1 MPPAPLIRKRQSKIL
16 ATLGPGTRSP
26 KVVEM
31 LAMAGVD
38 VFRINF
44 SHGTHDEHRMALETV
59 RHAEARLG
67 RPIGILADLQGPK
80 VRVGTFSDGKVKF
93 GFNETLSLVAGETT
107 DQAGTIPVPHPE
119 ILDTLVVGDEI
130 LANDGMIRFTVSEAG
145 DAPKVTC
152 ALPGELSDRKGFTV
166 RGKAL
171 PLQALSEKDRQDL
184 AFAMELD
191 VDFVALSFVQSVEDV
206 LEAKALITN
215 KAPLIAK
222 LEKPAAIKNLFPI
235 LDATDGVMVA
245 RGDLGVEFPA
255 EDVPVIQRRI
265 IRAARAAGKP
275 VIVATQMLESMIDN
289 AAPTRAEASD
299 VATAI
304 YQGVDAV
311 MLSAETA
318 VGRHP
323 ATAVAIM
330 DRIMSA
336 TERAEDHREAM
347 DQFSGGAKDDLPVDI
362 IADAAFRLAGNAGA
376 TALALRTGSTRR
388 LIRFSRQRGPVP
400 ILYSSN
406 DKHRLRRAQLL
417 WGVHALEMGPGG
429 DDEWVERVHTRS
441 GMIGATAWSAWRGE
455 DEGDVSAW
463 LMGVVNEDGS

>member
-1 MPPAPLIRKRQSKIL
+1 MPPALLIRKRQSKIL
-16 ATLGPGTRSP
+16 ATLGPGSRSP
-26 KVVEM
+26 KVIEM
-31 LAMAGVD
+31 LALAGVD
-38 VFRINF
+38 AFRLNF
-44 SHGTHDEHRMALETV
+44 SHGSYEDHRIASETV
-59 RHAEARLG
+59 RSVEARLG

-80 VRVGTFSDGKVKF
+80 VRVGAFPSGKIKF
-93 GFNETLSLVAGETT
+93 GFNETLALIAGETT
-107 DQAGTIPVPHPE
+107 DQTATIPVPHPE
-119 ILDTLVVGDEI
+119 ILEALVVGDEI
-130 LANDGMIRFTVSEAG
+130 LANDGLVRFTVSEVG
-145 DAPKVTC
+145 KTPKVTC
-152 ALPGELSDRKGFTV
+152 AFPGELSDRKGFTV

-171 PLQALSEKDRQDL
+171 PLTALSEKDRDDL

-191 VDFVALSFVQSVEDV
+191 VDFVALSFVQSADDIHA
-206 LEAKALITN
+206 AKALITN

-255 EDVPVIQRRI
+255 EDVPVIQRKI

-330 DRIMSA
+330 DRIMNA
-336 TERAEDHREAM
+336 TERAEDYEDAM
-347 DQFSGGAKDDLPVDI
+347 AQFSGGAADTLPVDI
-362 IADAAFRLAGNAGA
+362 IADAAFRLAKHASA
-376 TALALRTGSTRR
+376 TALALRTGSINR
-388 LIRFSRQRGPVP
+388 LVRFSRQRGPVP

-417 WGVHALEMGPGG
+417 WGVHALEMGPDG
-429 DDEWVERVHTRS
+429 DDGWVERVHTRS

-463 LMGVVNEDGS
+463 LMGVVNEDGA